1 MTPLVV
7 LTLHPVALI
16 LRFVYVL
23 QWASAFAEED
33 IADIQ
38 QAIGDRSANWQT
50 DVHARCVHLV
60 TELLPSLSVLSP
72 GMMAIW
78 ISSLTQAFMWYATI
92 LKGRHDHM
100 FGMLLHVSVSFVVIW
115 PATVVSMKC
124 RGVLDSLN
132 MLRRSGDEAV
142 HMRVHCLEAFLNH
155 LNYGQGPGFD
165 VCGIVISCRL
175 LGVVGVQALAN
186 LAALYALAL
195 TFAEIGRS
203 NEPNDELGCHCQ

>member
-1 MTPLVV
+1 MG
-7 LTLHPVALI
+7 HPVALI

-23 QWASAFAEED
+23 QWASAFAEEE
-33 IADIQ
+33 IAVIQ
-38 QAIGDRSANWQT
+38 QAIGDRSADWQT

-60 TELLPSLSVLSP
+60 AELLPSLSVLSP

-78 ISSLTQAFMWYATI
+78 ISSLIQAFMWYATI

-100 FGMLLHVSVSFVVIW
+100 IGMLLHVSVSFAVIW

-142 HMRVHCLEAFLNH
+142 HMRVHCLEAFLKH
-155 LNYGQGPGFD
+155 LNYGQGPGFN

-175 LGVVGVQALAN
+175 LGVVGVQVLAN
-186 LAALYALAL
+186 LAAVYALAL
-195 TFAEIGRS
+195 TFAEIGGS
-203 NEPNDELGCHCQ
+203 SDPKEQLGCHCQ